1 MPLERDAQHAFAQ
14 KFFFVFSVISRRGD
28 GHEPF
33 HAPGQVQRELRH
45 ERAEERVVYL
55 HAVRVRRGVVPLQ
68 LGVEQSAQSGELQR
82 RFVRFR
88 GARAE
93 NVSVDAVEKRLRPA
107 SGKNAPAVPLAQ
119 RLRGEVGG
127 ERQARLVDV
136 QVA

>member
-1 MPLERDAQHAFAQ
+1 M
-14 KFFFVFSVISRRGD
+14 
-28 GHEPF
+28 
-33 HAPGQVQRELRH
+33 
-45 ERAEERVVYL
+45 VYL

-119 RLRGEVGG
+119 SLRGEVGG